1 MLEGC
6 KDILEANIQQ
16 DIETTLHIQLNAN
29 SGKGK
34 LVLVKPNSEVEIL
47 VEVTSENNHFEGDV
61 SAKCISGTNKIK
73 IVGEN
78 YSGNLE
84 IYQPKEVV
92 FYNIEKVKNK
102 DKKSNENDN
111 DDMFGENFPFEKG
124 DVWSVNDYIYLKF
137 PTIDD
142 KRNWIEYIK
151 EYREFNLD
159 AKPLGCTE
167 NIDYEKWLKKIND
180 EHNGINLEED
190 RVQSSV
196 YFLIAYGK
204 LVGHLSIRHNIN
216 NAFLSLYGGQIGYA
230 VRPTE
235 RRKGYATIML
245 GLALEKCKEFGLKNV
260 MITFKENN
268 IASSKVIEN
277 NGGVLKEILFI
288 PEENCN
294 FKKYWIN
301 AEEALNK
308 KVGDD

>member
-124 DVWSVNDYIYLKF
+124 DV
-137 PTIDD
+137 
-142 KRNWIEYIK
+142 
-151 EYREFNLD
+151 
-159 AKPLGCTE
+159 
-167 NIDYEKWLKKIND
+167 
-180 EHNGINLEED
+180 
-190 RVQSSV
+190 
-196 YFLIAYGK
+196 
-204 LVGHLSIRHNIN
+204 
-216 NAFLSLYGGQIGYA
+216 
-230 VRPTE
+230 
-235 RRKGYATIML
+235 
-245 GLALEKCKEFGLKNV
+245 
-260 MITFKENN
+260 
-268 IASSKVIEN
+268 
-277 NGGVLKEILFI
+277 
-288 PEENCN
+288 
-294 FKKYWIN
+294 
-301 AEEALNK
+301 
-308 KVGDD
+308 